1 MSRIGL
7 SSGNRKQEVAAWRV
21 PEGEALVF
29 ELSTG
34 DITVAGFGDK
44 SGSQLV
50 VQIGFSALYF
60 QNGLLTVSEI
70 DVTTGTIANLLVNGT
85 VREAGTITP
94 ANLTASQN
102 NWAPTGIA
110 NVRNVRLSANAG
122 LSVTGISAS
131 QTNGRLLRLLNIG
144 SNALTLTHESGSS
157 AAANRFL
164 CPGSANFSLAANA
177 FVDAWYDGGSSRWRL
192 GR

>member
-7 SSGNRKQEVAAWRV
+7 DGGGRKREVEAWRV
-21 PEGEALVF
+21 PEGEVLVF
-29 ELSTG
+29 ELATG
-34 DITVAGFGDK
+34 NVTVGGFGDK
-44 SGSQLV
+44 SGSQFF
-50 VQIGFSALYF
+50 VQIGFNALYF
-60 QNGLLTVSEI
+60 QNGVLIVGAIDTV
-70 DVTTGTIANLLVNGT
+70 TGTMANLHATGT
-85 VREAGTITP
+85 VRESGAITP

-102 NWAPTGIA
+102 NWAPSGIA
-110 NVRNVRLSANAG
+110 NARNVRLSANAS
-122 LSVTGISAS
+122 LSITGISAS

-157 AAANRFL
+157 TAANRFL

-177 FVDAWYDGGSSRWRL
+177 FVDAWYDGASSRWRL